1 MVEFIAK
8 IIQYV
13 DSFNPWVMLVV
24 SILFS
29 TIGTISLKYS
39 DGFKN
44 KKPIIGIIGGYSIFF
59 VLINIIFKNL
69 DVSIGYAVWSGLS
82 TLMVSVS
89 GVLIFKEPLTSRK
102 GVGLLLII
110 MGVCGLSYFSRSHVD
125 FESESQVHENVVIS
139 KQELTTISSL

>member
-13 DSFNPWVMLVV
+13 DSFNPWVMLVI

-44 KKPIIGIIGGYSIFF
+44 KKPIIGIIGGYSVFF

-82 TLMVSVS
+82 TLMVSIS
-89 GVLIFKEPLTSRK
+89 GILIFKEPLTSRK

-110 MGVCGLSYFSRSHVD
+110 IGVCGLSYFSRSHMDLEVEPNTH
-125 FESESQVHENVVIS
+125 ESIVIS
-139 KQELTTISSL
+139 QQELTRIS

>member
-1 MVEFIAK
+1 MVEFITK
-8 IIQYV
+8 IILYI

-39 DGFKN
+39 DGFRN
-44 KKPIIGIIGGYSIFF
+44 KKPIVGIIGGYSVFF

-110 MGVCGLSYFSRSHVD
+110 MGVCGLSYFSSNHVD
-125 FESESQVHENVVIS
+125 LTSAPNAEEHIVIS
-139 KQELTTISSL
+139 QQELTTTL

>member
-1 MVEFIAK
+1 MIEFITK
-8 IIQYV
+8 IIHFV

-24 SILFS
+24 AILFS

-44 KKPIIGIIGGYSIFF
+44 KKPIIGIIIGYSVFF

-110 MGVCGLSYFSRSHVD
+110 IGVCGLSYFSRSHGDLDATPNVQ
-125 FESESQVHENVVIS
+125 ESIVIS
-139 KQELTTISSL
+139 QQELTTIS